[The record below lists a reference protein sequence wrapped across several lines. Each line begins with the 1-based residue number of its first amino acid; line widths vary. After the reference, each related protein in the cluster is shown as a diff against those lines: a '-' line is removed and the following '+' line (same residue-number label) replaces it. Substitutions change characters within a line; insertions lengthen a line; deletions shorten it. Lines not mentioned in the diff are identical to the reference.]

1 LSLQRSYILRHKY
14 RENLMKELFPNHY
27 AAFADFTATYWPLL
41 LAVSLPFLLL
51 LFALV
56 SVMRS
61 RRELRDWL
69 LDARLQQAEQGAGL
83 QQLLTE
89 SRESSLSQANLL
101 QQSVEKRFGELN
113 TLLIREQGE
122 LRSSLSEKL
131 SAEKLDQ
138 QQVLT
143 RGLDQISAQVNQ
155 ALLSHGEVLG
165 RQVARILET
174 TDQRLREISGQ
185 VDARL
190 DKGFEKT
197 TETFT
202 RVLEHLSRID
212 EAQKKLAELSANVV
226 SLQEI
231 LSDKRSRGA
240 YGEIQL
246 AALVR
251 NLLPESA
258 FSLQQTLPNG
268 TRVDCL
274 LILPEPTGRL
284 AVDAKFP
291 LESFRKMT
299 DPAQPQ
305 NMRERFARQFRQ
317 DVRKHIGDIAAK
329 YIIDGETASGAM
341 MFIPAEAVF
350 AEIHAHH
357 PELIEEAQRRAVWLV
372 SPTTMMAILTT
383 TRSVLRD
390 AATQQQVHLIRRH
403 LHALSKDF
411 DRFRERMDKLS
422 KHISLAHQ
430 DVADVHRSASK
441 ISNRFQR
448 IDEVDVEF
456 LQQDE
461 RA

>member
-1 LSLQRSYILRHKY
+1 
-14 RENLMKELFPNHY
+14 MKEQYLDQ
-27 AAFADFTATYWPLL
+27 FAVLSDFAINYW
-41 LAVSLPFLLL
+41 PFLLVVSLLLLSL

-56 SVMRS
+56 AVMRS
-61 RRELRDWL
+61 RRELSAWL
-69 LDARLQQAEQGAGL
+69 LDARLQQAEQGAGFRELLAKSQETASASANQL
-83 QQLLTE
+83 QQG
-89 SRESSLSQANLL
+89 
-101 QQSVEKRFGELN
+101 VERRFGELN
-113 TLLIREQGE
+113 ALLLREQGE

-131 SAEKLDQ
+131 SSEKLSQ

-143 RGLDQISAQVNQ
+143 GGLDQLAVQVNQ
-155 ALLSHGEVLG
+155 ALLAHGEVLG
-165 RQVARILET
+165 RQVNRLLET
-174 TDQRLREISGQ
+174 TDNRLREISGQ

-190 DKGFEKT
+190 NQGFEKT

-212 EAQKKLAELSANVV
+212 EAQKKLAELSANIV

-246 AALVR
+246 TALVR
-251 NLLPESA
+251 NLLPEHA

-274 LILPEPTGRL
+274 LELPEPTGRL

-291 LESFRKMT
+291 LESFRRMT
-299 DPAQPQ
+299 DPDQPQ
-305 NMRERFARQFRQ
+305 PVRERSARQFRQ
-317 DVRKHIGDIAAK
+317 DVKKHIGDIASK

-357 PELIEEAQRRAVWLV
+357 PELIDEAQRRGVWLV

-390 AATQQQVHLIRRH
+390 AATQQQVHLIRHH

-411 DRFRERMDKLS
+411 ERFRERMDKLS
-422 KHISLAHQ
+422 RHISLAHQ
-430 DVADVHRSASK
+430 DVTDVHRSASK
-441 ISNRFQR
+441 ISDRFQR
-448 IDEVDVEF
+448 IEEVDVDY
-456 LQQDE
+456 LQQNG
-461 RA
+461 